1 MPIYGAR
8 PRTIEFKCKNC
19 GKHDYGFIGQKYCHG
34 RKCLKKEYIKSC
46 KKCSS
51 EFTATHHHKL
61 FCSPKCRQVAIDTKS
76 PWKGEPAFFLGN
88 KEVNTYMIMSEKN
101 SIINGS
107 FMRNTGFFVN
117 HPDPKMFKA
126 THILSNN
133 YNMKELHKDDLMYFH
148 YKGNNRYKS
157 YMWHFN
163 LPASLQANDCILYID
178 A

>member
-1 MPIYGAR
+1 MR
-8 PRTIEFKCKNC
+8 CFLPRLLATAELT
-19 GKHDYGFIGQKYCHG
+19 YM
-34 RKCLKKEYIKSC
+34 KSIHAPF
-46 KKCSS
+46 S
-51 EFTATHHHKL
+51 F
-61 FCSPKCRQVAIDTKS
+61 PN
-76 PWKGEPAFFLGN
+76 FFLGN

-157 YMWHFN
+157 YMWHFH